1 MSIQPIDN
9 DLCTGCGI
17 CVETCPMDV
26 IRMNESGTKAVVR
39 YVNDCMLCYM
49 CELDCPED
57 AIYISP
63 EKKAKHM
70 LSWG

>member
-1 MSIQPIDN
+1 MSIKPIDN

-26 IRMNESGTKAVVR
+26 IRMDESGYKAVVR
-39 YVNDCMLCYM
+39 YVGDCMLCYA
-49 CELDCPED
+49 CELDCPEG

-63 EKKAKHM
+63 EKGAKHV